1 MNNHAIVFFLYLCFT
16 EYYKKYRYFRHYYL
30 QAKFSPIRILSN
42 NPPKTTTRVLIFNSH
57 LAKENILLQVWCLKN
72 TFSLFAPVFPLALT
86 IFWVTGM
93 IMTGTEAEEG
103 GRTDCWD
110 DYSDSSTIYI
120 IVTPMI
126 LALTVTSTAGYRV
139 TN

>member
-1 MNNHAIVFFLYLCFT
+1 MNNHAISFLL
-16 EYYKKYRYFRHYYL
+16 
-30 QAKFSPIRILSN
+30 RILSN